1 MSCGIDLMHP
11 AVALDACLAVINATP
26 NWPQLLAYGVATVAI
41 LALLVVTALWVVLE
55 FILRRADGSE
65 DQTLG

>member
-1 MSCGIDLMHP
+1 MNCGIDLMHP
-11 AVALDACLAVINATP
+11 AVALDACLAVINNTP

-41 LALLVVTALWVVLE
+41 FLLLIVTAIWVVLE
-55 FILRRADGSE
+55 ATRRAHGSQ